1 MKNLAGFDAATVT
14 KGTPSLEVPRRTV
27 LHFES
32 AGIGSAE
39 YPIEVGIALADRR
52 TLCSL
57 IRPDE
62 SWSWWSNAREAEHG
76 ITLALL
82 HTHGREPRQVVA
94 WLNAALQGQNVY
106 CDDWEHTSSLLR
118 TLYKAADAGP
128 PSFHLTSIDE
138 LLGPISVEAW
148 REETLDVKQSG
159 GMRRHRASYE
169 ARVRQVALS
178 ELIADMS
185 RDTFYPD
192 AVPQKLRLHAVAG
205 GR

>member
-1 MKNLAGFDAATVT
+1 M
-14 KGTPSLEVPRRTV
+14 VPRRTV

-32 AGIGSAE
+32 AGSGAAE
-39 YPIEVGIALADRR
+39 YPVEVGIALADRR
-52 TLCSL
+52 TLCCL
-57 IRPDE
+57 IRPYE
-62 SWSWWSNAREAEHG
+62 TWSSWSSAKEAVHG

-82 HTHGREPRQVVA
+82 HTNGREPRQVA
-94 WLNAALQGQNVY
+94 EWMNAELHGQSVY
-106 CDDWEHTSSLLR
+106 CDDWDRTASLLH

-138 LLGPISVEAW
+138 LLGPIPVEAW

-169 ARVRQVALS
+169 ARVRQIALS
-178 ELIADMS
+178 ELIADMT
-185 RDTFYPD
+185 RDSFYPD
-192 AVPQKLRLHAVAG
+192 AVPQKPRLHVVAG